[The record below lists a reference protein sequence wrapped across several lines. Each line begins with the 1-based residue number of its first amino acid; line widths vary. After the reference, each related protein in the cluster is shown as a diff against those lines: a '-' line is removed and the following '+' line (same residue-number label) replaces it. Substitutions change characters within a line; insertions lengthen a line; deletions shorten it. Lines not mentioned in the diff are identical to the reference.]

1 MSKFTKQKTS
11 LIIGR
16 WQPWHKG
23 HRELFKAALKRA
35 ERVLIGVRHTHA
47 SDKKNPFTFKEVKGF
62 IDNDLK
68 NTYGD
73 KYDIIDLP
81 NITNIIYGRDVGYR
95 VEKVSLGTDIE
106 EISATKV
113 RESMNLTPVDHDI
126 DVQERSLRFGH
137 EGGVIWFTG
146 LSGSGKSTLAK
157 ALEKK
162 LFNKGYNV
170 YMLDADNIRDGL
182 NSNLG
187 FSNEDRNENI
197 RRAGE
202 VSALFSQAGFL
213 VLSAFITPFNEERR
227 KVSEMHNQN
236 FYQIY
241 LSADLNTCEARDPK
255 GLYKKAR
262 LGEIKDF
269 TGIDSPYEV
278 PDNPDLEVDTRKLSV
293 DKSVK
298 KLFDYIVKKIPIS

>member
-23 HRELFKAALKRA
+23 HRELFKAALERA

-47 SDKKNPFTFKEVKGF
+47 SDKKNPFTFKEVKEF

-68 NTYGD
+68 KDYND

-81 NITNIIYGRDVGYR
+81 NVTNIIYGRDVGYK
-95 VEKVSLGTDIE
+95 VEKVSLGSDVE
-106 EISATKV
+106 KISATKV
-113 RESMNLTPVDHDI
+113 RETMNLTPVDHDV
-126 DVQERSLRFGH
+126 DTKERSERYGH

-157 ALEKK
+157 SLERK

-170 YMLDADNIRDGL
+170 YMLDADNVRDGL

-187 FSNEDRNENI
+187 FTPEDRNENI
-197 RRAGE
+197 RRVGE
-202 VSALFSQAGFL
+202 VASLFSQAGFL
-213 VLSAFITPFNEERR
+213 VLSSFISPFHEERK
-227 KVSEMHNQN
+227 KVSEMNKKN

-241 LSADLNTCEARDPK
+241 LSADLNTCEKRDPK

-262 LGEIKDF
+262 LGQIKDF
-269 TGIDSPYEV
+269 TGIDSPYEI
-278 PDNPDLEVDTRKLSV
+278 PYDSDLEVDTKNLNI
-293 DKSVK
+293 DESVK
-298 KLFDYIVKKIPIS
+298 ILFDYIVKKVPIN